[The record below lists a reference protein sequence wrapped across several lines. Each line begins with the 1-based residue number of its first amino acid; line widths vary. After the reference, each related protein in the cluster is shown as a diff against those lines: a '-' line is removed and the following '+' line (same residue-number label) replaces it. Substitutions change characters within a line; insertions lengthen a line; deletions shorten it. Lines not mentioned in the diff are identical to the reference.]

1 MQVAVAAARE
11 AGAEIATA
19 FTQPKS
25 VSHKGKVD
33 LVTETDQ
40 KCEALIL
47 ARLMGAFPDF
57 KFIGAPRCYEGGLG
71 VRFGVW
77 VLGFDTHC
85 GECD

>member
-1 MQVAVAAARE
+1 MQVSVEAAKA
-11 AGAEIATA
+11 AGAEIAAA

-47 ARLMGAFPDF
+47 EKLMGAYPDF
-57 KFIGAPRCYEGGLG
+57 KFIGAVPISHR
-71 VRFGVW
+71 
-77 VLGFDTHC
+77 
-85 GECD
+85 